1 MRANI
6 RWAFINRFSTIH
18 RQSCP
23 MTSLAPAAARSPV
36 AGMLWMVAAGFG
48 FVVMDT
54 AGKYLTAD
62 YSTIQIAW
70 ARYLFHMLT
79 VLPVLLA
86 WRGSAVF
93 RTRRLGLQLL
103 RSVFLLG
110 ATAFY
115 FLALRYIPLATA
127 AAIGFVAPLILTAL
141 SALILK
147 EQVGP
152 RRWSAVVVGF
162 LAVLLI
168 IRPGFGMVH
177 WAMAL
182 PLLVAACFALYQIT
196 TRLLGAIDEWPVT
209 LFYSGIV
216 GLVAMS
222 AAVPYDWRM
231 PDLRG
236 WAIMAFLG
244 LAGALSHLFMIR
256 AFTLAPASALAPL
269 SYLQLAWAVAL
280 GYLVFG
286 DLPDGWTVT
295 GAVVIVLSGLYVWY
309 RERVRAGAP

>member
-1 MRANI
+1 
-6 RWAFINRFSTIH
+6 
-18 RQSCP
+18 
-23 MTSLAPAAARSPV
+23 MTSLAAPTAARSPV

-48 FVVMDT
+48 FVVMDA

-62 YSTIQIAW
+62 YSTVEIAW

-86 WRGSAVF
+86 WRGGAVF

-110 ATAFY
+110 STAFY
-115 FLALRYIPLATA
+115 FMALRYIPLATA
-127 AAIGFVAPLILTAL
+127 AAIGFVAPLLLTAL
-141 SALILK
+141 SVPLLK
-147 EQVGP
+147 EPVGP
-152 RRWSAVVVGF
+152 RRWAAVTVGF

-177 WAMAL
+177 WAMTL

-196 TRLLGAIDEWPVT
+196 TRLLGPIDEWPVT

-222 AAVPYDWRM
+222 AAVPFAWRT

-244 LAGALSHLFMIR
+244 LAGAVSHLFMIR
-256 AFTLAPASALAPL
+256 AFTLAPASVLAPL

-280 GYLVFG
+280 GYVVFG

-295 GAVVIVLSGLYVWY
+295 GAAVIVASGLYVWY
-309 RERVRAGAP
+309 RERLRAKAA